1 MPTITATTN
10 YGITMPINRV
20 SCLTA
25 AVVALVISGCA
36 SKPVDPAMSA
46 SQAADNAP
54 PPDLSPSNP
63 DDIMALG
70 VRLTQNRLSLFS
82 VSRGKYTFYVG
93 GTLEATYETATRILR
108 ISSLTHEDKIEQTC
122 EYSPQGVLFIDPKE
136 TNKDAFVNS
145 CNRLA
150 LSLNDYMSR

>member
-1 MPTITATTN
+1 
-10 YGITMPINRV
+10 MPINRV
-20 SCLTA
+20 SCLTVV
-25 AVVALVISGCA
+25 VVAVMISGCA

-46 SQAADNAP
+46 SQAATDAP
-54 PPDLSPSNP
+54 ALSPSKPN
-63 DDIMALG
+63 DIMALG

-93 GTLEATYETATRILR
+93 GVLKATYETATKILR

-122 EYSPQGVLFIDPKE
+122 EYSPRGVLFIDPKE
-136 TNKDAFVNS
+136 SNKDAFVSS

>member
-1 MPTITATTN
+1 
-10 YGITMPINRV
+10 MPINRV

-46 SQAADNAP
+46 SQAAANAP
-54 PPDLSPSNP
+54 PPAISPSNP

-93 GTLEATYETATRILR
+93 GVLEATYETATTILR

-136 TNKDAFVNS
+136 ANKDAFVSS

-150 LSLNDYMSR
+150 LRLNDYMSR